1 MSNEIGLIID
11 LDGTMYQGKQM
22 IPYADRFI
30 QTLRERDIRF
40 LFLTNNSSRP
50 PEQVADHLGEMGI
63 PATKEEIYTAAI
75 AAARYIKR
83 QKNDAIVY
91 VVGEGGLVQAIRE
104 EGLRIVEDEST
115 EQPDF
120 VVQGIDRQFTYDRM
134 ARAVQ
139 FIRDG
144 AAYVQT
150 NPDLLLPTDGG
161 FIPGAGSIGAA
172 IQAASGAVPVVIG
185 KPSTIIMN
193 DAISILGLPAERIWV
208 VGDNVST
215 DIKAGVMAGCR
226 TALPLTGLT
235 TRDNLEEMLERAGV
249 TPDLTGDDL
258 ASLLDDI
265 FNTRI

>member
-1 MSNEIGLIID
+1 
-11 LDGTMYQGKQM
+11 
-22 IPYADRFI
+22 
-30 QTLRERDIRF
+30 
-40 LFLTNNSSRP
+40 
-50 PEQVADHLGEMGI
+50 
-63 PATKEEIYTAAI
+63 
-75 AAARYIKR
+75 
-83 QKNDAIVY
+83 
-91 VVGEGGLVQAIRE
+91 
-104 EGLRIVEDEST
+104 
-115 EQPDF
+115 
-120 VVQGIDRQFTYDRM
+120 
-134 ARAVQ
+134 VQ

-193 DAISILGLPAERIWV
+193 DAISLLGLPAERIWV